1 MFRNK
6 KQRRVRAGGLRK
18 AAEEGKCYCSAWRGG
33 QPSLRECAEEGR
45 VDGAQ
50 TERQG
55 TQGLDGGAFFLFSH
69 CLFSFLGLGKVLSVG
84 KSPKQRGNAVLL
96 RPKSSSW
103 VWSEEKTKFAALE
116 SMVSQPFAVS
126 YKIHMYMLGNSLHM
140 SWFLLHT
147 KH

>member
-1 MFRNK
+1 M
-6 KQRRVRAGGLRK
+6 
-18 AAEEGKCYCSAWRGG
+18 
-33 QPSLRECAEEGR
+33 
-45 VDGAQ
+45 DGAQ

-103 VWSEEKTKFAALE
+103 VWSEGKNQVRCFGEHGFPAPL
-116 SMVSQPFAVS
+116 
-126 YKIHMYMLGNSLHM
+126 L
-140 SWFLLHT
+140 FLI
-147 KH
+147 KSI